1 MTLLFI
7 MAVQGM
13 SIVSFMWKCVYIDR
27 NLNFCLMKMRDFE
40 NLIDVP
46 TIFLKILLHHIFS
59 ARKLKKILILY
70 IYVKVSL

>member
-1 MTLLFI
+1 
-7 MAVQGM
+7 
-13 SIVSFMWKCVYIDR
+13 MWKCVYIDR

-46 TIFLKILLHHIFS
+46 TIFVKILLHHIFS
-59 ARKLKKILILY
+59 VRKLKKNLILY